1 MKIKRFIALLLAI
14 VCVFS
19 LVACGKD
26 VEKDTV
32 DDNTTQTETP
42 EQSYMVARGT
52 VLEIH
57 DNYVLIQP
65 LHGDQSALSADKI
78 EIALKGTITWED
90 KKVGDVIEVAYED
103 GIQETYPA
111 RIPNVISITLLGDDA
126 DIVPN
131 VPQPE
136 IPEPNDPTEKPVDFD
151 FDMTFEFSPCELYN
165 DDCVVFEAVDVV
177 FDETRGL
184 VFTVKVYEI
193 NNDRP
198 YTAEMTM
205 NINGNEIENYHVNK
219 TENGLLEFVVSLSEL
234 AKFEIKNVE
243 TMSIT
248 NVTMMTVVDNVV
260 MANFDSELRIVNNGE
275 SSIDGIET
283 VMFNNT
289 EYNKKDLSEE
299 TLQWLEWYNS
309 LSGDEQLTV
318 DSIPAELTE

>member
-1 MKIKRFIALLLAI
+1 MKVKRFVALLLSI
-14 VCVFS
+14 VCILS
-19 LVACGKD
+19 LVACSKD
-26 VEKDTV
+26 VEKTPV
-32 DDNTTQTETP
+32 DDQTTQTETP

-65 LHGDQSALSADKI
+65 LPGDQSALSADKI

-111 RIPNVISITLLGDDA
+111 RIPNVVSITLLGDD
-126 DIVPN
+126 DNLVPD
-131 VPQPE
+131 VQQPE
-136 IPEPNDPTEKPVDFD
+136 MPEPNDPTEKPVDFD
-151 FDMTFEFSPCELYN
+151 FDMTFEFSSCELYN

-184 VFTVKVYEI
+184 VFTVKVYEV

-198 YTAEMTM
+198 YTAEMIM

-219 TENGLLEFVVSLSEL
+219 TENGLLEYVISLSEL

-248 NVTMMTVVDNVV
+248 NVTMMPVVDNVV
-260 MANFDSELRIVNNGE
+260 MANFDAELRIVNNGE
-275 SSIDGIET
+275 ASIDGIET

-299 TLQWLEWYNS
+299 TLQWLEWYNG
-309 LSGDEQLTV
+309 LSGDEQLAV
-318 DSIPAELTE
+318 DYIPAELTE